1 MNGRKVSESEVSV
14 TRCTY
19 PNGNTFFDVKFSSN
33 GIVKEQY
40 SFKLREDGTTLAM
53 TNGSNEVPDVSNRAV
68 KAIRYSMDN
77 DLFN

>member
-1 MNGRKVSESEVSV
+1 MNGRKVSESEVTV

-33 GIVKEQY
+33 GIVTEQY
-40 SFKLREDGTTLAM
+40 AFKLKEDGTTLTSA
-53 TNGSNEVPDVSNRAV
+53 NGSNETPDVSNRAV

-77 DLFN
+77 NLFN